1 MAPLTLRRPSPR
13 ARRCVSRMIRARRR
27 SVSAAESSGGKG
39 LEKGALEA
47 LVNTGFFNGGR
58 ASYKDD
64 YN

>member
-1 MAPLTLRRPSPR
+1 
-13 ARRCVSRMIRARRR
+13 MIRARRR

-58 ASYKDD
+58 ASYKDE